1 MMYNGARDI
10 LWNLRAQNGLAAKES
25 ESAHREGQK
34 PMGLFFLPSSDV
46 RVTGRRVLKSS
57 ALSLSARVRGFGL
70 LSAARGCRF
79 FRAFS
84 LSDICAGVFIQRC
97 FNEASANDRG
107 A

>member
-57 ALSLSARVRGFGL
+57 ALSLSPRVSADLASSLQRAAVAFFARVLSLRYLRGRVYTEML
-70 LSAARGCRF
+70 
-79 FRAFS
+79 
-84 LSDICAGVFIQRC
+84 
-97 FNEASANDRG
+97 
-107 A
+107 